1 MIDLQTL
8 FEAYGPVS
16 VLAVISG
23 LVFWRVI
30 VWINKHDNTIE
41 YHGERIDSLQKELAE
56 VHLSCPIKPE
66 KVENLALKIT
76 ALELEDSKIDG
87 DLKKI
92 NQHLKNLDDSMTE
105 MRVDIKAILNHFA
118 FKGMDT

>member
-8 FEAYGPVS
+8 FESYGPVS

-41 YHGERIDSLQKELAE
+41 YHGEKIDSLQKELDG

-66 KVENLALKIT
+66 RIEALGLKVT

-118 FKGMDT
+118 FKGMDG